1 MDSRT
6 QISKTSIIL
15 TDADKWDD
23 WLGNIR
29 WIALSAD
36 IWEHINPNVNE
47 VIPLTKPPFPT
58 YSQVNTAA
66 TTFANL
72 NPTEQEEW
80 QWINRLYMEQSDDY
94 KQKLR
99 AMNNLVGWI
108 QDTIDMKGISY
119 LAKLNLQRN
128 SDANSTQC
136 QNLKILKTG
145 YQSSNAYTYN
155 VMNEISLEQDLEL

>member
-29 WIALSAD
+29 RIALSAD

-58 YSQVNTAA
+58 YSQLKDIDDQFVIEYQPVAA
-66 TTFANL
+66 FPADSHAPKPDSHGTIERWHQRMGHL
-72 NPTEQEEW
+72 HEEAVKKLP
-80 QWINRLYMEQSDDY
+80 QAVYGVILDQS
-94 KQKLR
+94 KPL
-99 AMNNLVGWI
+99 
-108 QDTIDMKGISY
+108 GICEVCRTS
-119 LAKLNLQRN
+119 
-128 SDANSTQC
+128 
-136 QNLKILKTG
+136 
-145 YQSSNAYTYN
+145 
-155 VMNEISLEQDLEL
+155 